1 MGSIARSRADGLPM
15 SSHAKLNCEAITD
28 WARLAGGAGNT
39 GDLRSFGKHAG
50 ASNGFVRTLHEAVT
64 PALSR
69 W

>member
-1 MGSIARSRADGLPM
+1 MH
-15 SSHAKLNCEAITD
+15 SHADLNCETITD
-28 WARLAGGAGNT
+28 RARLADGAGNT
-39 GDLRSFGKHAG
+39 GDLRRSGKHAC